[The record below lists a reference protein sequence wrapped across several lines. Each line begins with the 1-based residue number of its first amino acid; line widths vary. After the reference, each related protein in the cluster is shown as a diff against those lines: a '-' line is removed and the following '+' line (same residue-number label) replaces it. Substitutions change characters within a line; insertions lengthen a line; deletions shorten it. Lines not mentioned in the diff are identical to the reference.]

1 MKSTTNIKQNN
12 KNAHSMSV
20 TNSVL
25 SQIYRSPCTKS
36 YAAYQILSAGNSQS
50 RRAAQYNSSHGIS
63 LYNCLNTLNCSF
75 NGILSY
81 TVNNFGSYS
90 LFGFGLAWSP
100 DGTKIAIGAPDFD
113 TYGIGIVYII
123 NATTGSLINT
133 INSING
139 AGTAFGL
146 SLSWSPD
153 SSNVAVGAIGTNG
166 GSGVV
171 HIINASNGN
180 LLSTIQNP
188 SPSTSYYFGTSVSW
202 SPDGTKL
209 AVSTAFDNSS
219 ENQYVYIVNASN
231 GSLIYTIPSIP
242 GNSTG
247 FGFGLAWSPDGSKLA
262 IGTPQ
267 DLSGLGS
274 VYIFNPS
281 NGNLLLTI
289 QNPSPGDSYYFGNSV
304 SWSTDGTKLAIASPG
319 YSNNT
324 GIVYIENP
332 TTGVLLST
340 INSNFGIG
348 GGFGVGLS
356 WSPCTKTGSQLAI
369 GVTGYNKDS
378 GIICIYK

>member
-50 RRAAQYNSSHGIS
+50 RRVEQYNLKNGIS
-63 LYNCLNTLNCSF
+63 LYNCLDTLNCSF
-75 NGILSY
+75 AGTLSY
-81 TVNNFGSYS
+81 IVNNFGNFSQ
-90 LFGFGLAWSP
+90 FGLGLAWSP
-100 DGTKIAIGAPDFD
+100 DGTKIAIGAPDFLD
-113 TYGIGIVYII
+113 SSVGVVYII

-133 INSING
+133 INSISG
-139 AGTAFGL
+139 PVTAFGF
-146 SLSWSPD
+146 SLTWSPD
-153 SSNVAVGAIGTNG
+153 SSKIAVGALGTT
-166 GSGVV
+166 SGKGAVY
-171 HIINASNGN
+171 IINPRNSN
-180 LLSTIQNP
+180 LLLTIQNP

-219 ENQYVYIVNASN
+219 ENQYVYIVNASI

-267 DLSGLGS
+267 DLSGIGS
-274 VYIFNPS
+274 VYIVNPN
-281 NGNLLLTI
+281 NGNLITSI
-289 QNPSPGDSYYFGNSV
+289 NSFTNSQDSFGYAV
-304 SWSTDGTKLAIASPG
+304 TWSADGTKLAICAPG
-319 YSNNT
+319 YSNGT
-324 GIVYIENP
+324 GIVYIANP

-340 INSNFGIG
+340 INSNFGME
-348 GGFGVGLS
+348 GGFGIGLS

-369 GVTGYNKDS
+369 GVTGYNNYS